1 MWSDEPRRIGLP
13 RRLPGFIVAVL
24 ALISQLALGAV
35 VLPDH
40 TPADGIAALTAA
52 MVDCAPTTPGGQPD
66 RTPGHHDDSGALC
79 PLSVALALPSVILT
93 PTPFLPPPPLVL
105 AVRMA
110 HLPPARAPPN
120 RVPDAA
126 YPRGPPALA

>member
-1 MWSDEPRRIGLP
+1 MWSDKPTRIG
-13 RRLPGFIVAVL
+13 LPGFIVAVL

-40 TPADGIAALTAA
+40 APTDGAAALAAA
-52 MVDCAPTTPGGQPD
+52 MVDCAPASPAGRPQTPTPG
-66 RTPGHHDDSGALC
+66 RHDDGSALC

-93 PTPFLPPPPLVL
+93 PAPILPPPPRML
-105 AVRMA
+105 AVRTDRR
-110 HLPPARAPPN
+110 PPARAPPS